1 MKNNFFFLFINLLS
15 INIYIKNT
23 KFNKKKILFNK
34 KILNFFLY

>member
-23 KFNKKKILFNK
+23 KFNQKRVYFNK
-34 KILNFFLY
+34 KIY